1 MLILQHLVTLLC
13 LLFSLFLMNHPRY
26 PHCFFLDVH
35 LVDFFPLLTVCCAT
49 RECKEKVEGQSDPP
63 PPASLDTLTR
73 RQPTSGG
80 GGGQIASRPTPPR
93 RTNGVTLVFSFA
105 GTGFFL
111 NRYGLTFCLTAFPV
125 LVAVVVLATGLRWM
139 PGCAL

>member
-1 MLILQHLVTLLC
+1 MFVVQPESV
-13 LLFSLFLMNHPRY
+13 
-26 PHCFFLDVH
+26 
-35 LVDFFPLLTVCCAT
+35 
-49 RECKEKVEGQSDPP
+49 KKKVKGSRTPP
-63 PPASLDTLTR
+63 PCKLGYPYSAATNFGW
-73 RQPTSGG
+73 GG
-80 GGGQIASRPTPPR
+80 VGQIASRPTPPR